1 MTSTGQVFSRMIAY
15 GLLLGVLNAVGG
27 RLLHAA
33 LDPSVVLSLGATA
46 WATYRL
52 AEARRTR
59 IAFPAGIVLWLAFI
73 AGFVGCAY
81 LLIGW
86 NGSTPWRPRST
97 MWMVE
102 FAIAVPIVALAA
114 QFLGARAAARA
125 AATRPDDMAP
135 NA

>member
-1 MTSTGQVFSRMIAY
+1 MTSTRHVFGRMIAY

-33 LDPSVVLSLGATA
+33 LDPSIVLSLGATA
-46 WATYRL
+46 WATYAL
-52 AEARRTR
+52 AEARQRA
-59 IAFPAGIVLWLAFI
+59 AFLAGIVLWLGFI

-86 NGSTPWRPRST
+86 NGSLPWRPRST
-97 MWMVE
+97 MWMVA
-102 FAIAVPIVALAA
+102 FAVAVPVVALLA
-114 QFLGARAAARA
+114 QFLGVRAAARA
-125 AATRPDDMAP
+125 TRTRTDDMSP

>member
-1 MTSTGQVFSRMIAY
+1 MSSTEHALGRMIGY
-15 GLLLGVLNAVGG
+15 GLLLGILNAVGG

-33 LDPSVVLSLGATA
+33 LDPSVTLSLVATA
-46 WATYRL
+46 WAAYAL
-52 AEARRTR
+52 AEARQTR
-59 IAFPAGIVLWLAFI
+59 LAFSAGILLWLGFI

-97 MWMVE
+97 MWMVA
-102 FAIAVPIVALAA
+102 FVVAVPVVALVG
-114 QFLGARAAARA
+114 QLLGARAAARGA
-125 AATRPDDMAP
+125 DKRADDVTP